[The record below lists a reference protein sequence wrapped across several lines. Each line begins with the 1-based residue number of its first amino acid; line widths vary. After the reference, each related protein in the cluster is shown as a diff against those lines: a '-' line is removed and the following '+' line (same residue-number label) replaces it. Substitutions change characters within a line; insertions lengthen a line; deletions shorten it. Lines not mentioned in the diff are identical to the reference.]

1 MTKVLAGLQYV
12 KTLEDIYRDGDP
24 DIGPLR
30 TDDTSG
36 IRTMNSVF
44 YRRNQEEMDDGAEA
58 QLLEAFR
65 TLRHRKTAGDTGMTE
80 DQARMLE
87 NRTKPRRAIMPPP
100 DVPAEERPMAGN
112 YMDVDLDGPG
122 DASHPVVQEVV
133 AEARETHA
141 QEMSRRAQFAQ
152 AASSGL
158 SAASGAAESIIG
170 HTASALK
177 LLPAAAGAA
186 RDIIGEEA
194 QFWGPNGPV
203 AGAAAHGI
211 IMGAAQAR
219 KNHQEY
225 SGYAAHLWDSAAPV
239 GTAMKEF
246 LVGKTPNLIAA
257 ATPEQEMRKALEYS
271 EATTAPSSSSSSSAA
286 AIGDWDTHIF
296 GPRAGLPI
304 LAPPPEKAAPPLA
317 LMGPPPAKAPPPKA
331 VSKISRPPPPRH
343 APYGRAKPKPKH
355 PAP

>member
-12 KTLEDIYRDGDP
+12 KTLEDLYREGDP

-44 YRRNQEEMDDGAEA
+44 YRRNQAEMDDGAEA

-65 TLRHRKTAGDTGMTE
+65 TLRHRKTAGDTGMTG
-80 DQARMLE
+80 DQARMIE
-87 NRTKPRRAIMPPP
+87 NRTKPRRAIMAPP
-100 DVPAEERPMAGN
+100 DVPPDTHPMAGN
-112 YMDVDLDGPG
+112 YMDVDLEGPG
-122 DASHPVVQEVV
+122 DTSHPVVQEVV

-170 HTASALK
+170 HTASALR
-177 LLPAAAGAA
+177 LLPAAGRAA
-186 RDIIGEEA
+186 RDIVGEEA

-203 AGAAAHGI
+203 AGVAAHGL

-225 SGYAAHLWDSAAPV
+225 SGYAIHVWDRAAAPV

-246 LVGKTPNLIAA
+246 LIGKTPNLIAA
-257 ATPEQEMRKALEYS
+257 ATPEQERRKALEYS
-271 EATTAPSSSSSSSAA
+271 EAGTAPSSSSSSSAA

-296 GPRAGLPI
+296 GPRAGLP
-304 LAPPPEKAAPPLA
+304 LAI
-317 LMGPPPAKAPPPKA
+317 MGPPPPKAPPHAVSKVKAPPPA
-331 VSKISRPPPPRH
+331 RH

-355 PAP
+355 SAP